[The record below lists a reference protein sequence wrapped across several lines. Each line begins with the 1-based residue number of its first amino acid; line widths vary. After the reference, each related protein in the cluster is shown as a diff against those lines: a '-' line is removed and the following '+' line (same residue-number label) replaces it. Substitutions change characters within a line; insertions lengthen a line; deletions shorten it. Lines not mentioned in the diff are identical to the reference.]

1 MIEIL
6 PSLLKAGVGVGAL
19 LVVVVGLYGLSRLL
33 PDPWRSRA
41 QTGVFLLPA
50 LLLLAGLVIP
60 AILNFRYSFNDKSDA
75 WTGLSNYRH
84 ILTDD
89 DSRIVLR
96 NSLWWAVFVTFA
108 STSVGIII
116 ARLADGMR
124 GEPIAKALIF
134 LPTAISMVGAG
145 IIWNFVYSPQDYGLL
160 NSLLRLWPGE
170 QDPQFFLQD
179 RRFDVIEN
187 TFLPDWLNSY
197 IPGPNSFFIMIV
209 VIWIQAGFA
218 TVVMSAALKGVPS
231 DLVEAAKID
240 GATERQAFFRV
251 VLPYVRGTVITVA
264 TTTVITTL
272 KVFDIIQTM
281 GKGGLFDTSTIANEM
296 YTQAF
301 PQNNAGLGSAWAVIL
316 FILVLPIVFINSW
329 NQRRMREGG

>member
-6 PSLLKAGVGVGAL
+6 PSLLKALVGVSGL
-19 LVVVVGLYGLSRLL
+19 LVIVVGLYALSRLL
-33 PDPWRSRA
+33 PDPWRGRA
-41 QTGVFLLPA
+41 QTFVFLLPA
-50 LLLLAGLVIP
+50 MLLLAGLVFP
-60 AILNFRYSFNDKSDA
+60 AILNFRYSFNDKQDA

-84 ILTDD
+84 IFTDE

-96 NSLWWAVFVTFA
+96 NSLWWAFFVTMV
-108 STSVGIII
+108 STAVGITI
-116 ARLADGMR
+116 ARFADGMR
-124 GEPIAKALIF
+124 GESAAKALIF
-134 LPTAISMVGAG
+134 MPTAISMVGAG
-145 IIWNFVYSPQDYGLL
+145 IIWNFVYSPQDFGLL
-160 NSLLRLWPGE
+160 NAVIGLLPGE
-170 QDPQFFLQD
+170 QDTQFFLQD
-179 RRFDVIEN
+179 RRLFGLESS
-187 TFLPDWLNSY
+187 F
-197 IPGPNSFFIMIV
+197 IPGLNSFFIMIV

-240 GATERQAFFRV
+240 GATDRQAFFRV

-296 YTQAF
+296 YKQAF
-301 PQNNAGLGSAWAVIL
+301 PQNNAGLGAAWAVML
-316 FILVLPIVFINSW
+316 FVLVLPIVFINSW
-329 NQRRMREGG
+329 NQRRMREGS

>member
-1 MIEIL
+1 VIEIL
-6 PSLLKAGVGVGAL
+6 PSLLKALAGVSGL
-19 LVVVVGLYGLSRLL
+19 LVIVVGLYALSRFL

-41 QTGVFLLPA
+41 QTVVFLLPA
-50 LLLLAGLVIP
+50 TILLAGLVVP
-60 AILNFRYSFNDKSDA
+60 AILNFRYSFNDKQDNWA
-75 WTGLSNYRH
+75 GLLNYRH
-84 ILTDD
+84 IFTDE

-96 NSLWWAVFVTFA
+96 NSLWWALFVTVV
-108 STSVGIII
+108 STSVGITI
-116 ARLADGMR
+116 ARFADGMR
-124 GEPIAKALIF
+124 GEPIAKAMIF

-145 IIWNFVYSPQDYGLL
+145 IIWNFVYTPQDYGLL
-160 NSLLRLWPGE
+160 NSVIQLWPGE
-170 QDPQFFLQD
+170 QKPQFFLQD
-179 RRFDVIEN
+179 RRLFGWHSSWV
-187 TFLPDWLNSY
+187 
-197 IPGPNSFFIMIV
+197 PGLNSFFIMVV

-240 GATERQAFFRV
+240 GATDRQAFFRV

-264 TTTVITTL
+264 TTTVITVL

-281 GKGGLFDTSTIANEM
+281 GKGGLFETSTVANEM
-296 YTQAF
+296 YKQAF

-316 FILVLPIVFINSW
+316 FVLVLPIVFINSR

>member
-1 MIEIL
+1 L
-6 PSLLKAGVGVGAL
+6 PSLLKAMIGVSGL
-19 LVVVVGLYGLSRLL
+19 LVIVVGLYALSRFL
-33 PDPWRSRA
+33 PDPWRGRA
-41 QTGVFLLPA
+41 QTVVFLLPA
-50 LLLLAGLVIP
+50 VILLAGLVFP
-60 AILNFRYSFNDKSDA
+60 AILNFRYSFNDKQDS

-84 ILTDD
+84 IFTDE

-96 NSLWWAVFVTFA
+96 NSLWWAFFVTCV

-124 GEPIAKALIF
+124 GEPAAKALIF

-145 IIWNFVYSPQDYGLL
+145 IIWNFVYSPQDFGLL
-160 NSLLRLWPGE
+160 NAVIGLLPGE
-170 QDPQFFLQD
+170 QDTQFFLQD
-179 RRFDVIEN
+179 RRLFGLQSSFI
-187 TFLPDWLNSY
+187 PGLNS
-197 IPGPNSFFIMIV
+197 FLIMVV

-281 GKGGLFDTSTIANEM
+281 GKGGLFETSTIANEM
-296 YTQAF
+296 YKQAF
-301 PQNNAGLGSAWAVIL
+301 PQNNAGLGAAWAVML
-316 FILVLPIVFINSW
+316 FVLVLPIVFINSW
-329 NQRRMREGG
+329 NQRRMREGS